1 MYLPKIQPISFTI
14 TNLLKFFSFLSPFLI
29 TFFMIMTSV
38 FNNKIVKGLI
48 FTIGLVITTFIN
60 YLLKNT
66 LKEKQREDASPLCN
80 VIPFPFKVSGID
92 ANGNGNGIIYS
103 SPGLSSTLL
112 GYTAGY
118 LIFPMKINNQI
129 NPSLLVFLIALLG
142 INATVEVYDKCTSI
156 GGVLLGTVLGI
167 ILGILYYGVISING
181 YRDLA
186 YFSEVSSNRT
196 ICNKPTKQKFKCT
209 TYKRGERVN

>member
-1 MYLPKIQPISFTI
+1 MDLSKIQPITFTP
-14 TNLLKFFSFLSPFLI
+14 TNLFKFISFMSPLLI
-29 TFFMIMTSV
+29 SFFMIVTSI

-66 LKEKQREDASPLCN
+66 LKEKQNPNVNPFCN
-80 VIPFPFKVSGID
+80 VIPFPFTVKSNSDV
-92 ANGNGNGIIYS
+92 YS
-103 SPGLSSTLL
+103 SPGLSSTIL

-129 NPSLLVFLIALLG
+129 NPSLLVFLIGLIG
-142 INATVEVYDKCTSI
+142 INGVVEVRDNCTSI
-156 GGVLLGTVLGI
+156 GGVILGSVLGI
-167 ILGILYYGVISING
+167 ILGILYYNVISVNG
-181 YRDLA
+181 YKDLA
-186 YFSEVSSNRT
+186 YFSEISSNRT

>member
-1 MYLPKIQPISFTI
+1 MDLEKLEKMPAITFSI
-14 TNLLKFFSFLSPFLI
+14 TNLLKFISFMSPLLI
-29 TFFMIMTSV
+29 TFFMIVISI

-48 FTIGLVITTFIN
+48 FTIGLVIVTFIN

-66 LKEKQREDASPLCN
+66 LKEKQHPMASPLCN
-80 VIPFPFKVSGID
+80 VIPFPFTASSV
-92 ANGNGNGIIYS
+92 NGIYS
-103 SPGLSSTLL
+103 SPGLSSTIL

-129 NPSLLVFLIALLG
+129 NPSLLVFLIALMG
-142 INATVEVYDKCTSI
+142 INATVEVNDKCTSI
-156 GGVLLGTVLGI
+156 GGVLLGSVLGI
-167 ILGILYYGVISING
+167 LLGILYYNIISVNG
-181 YRDLA
+181 YKDLA

-196 ICNKPTKQKFKCT
+196 ICNKPSKQKFKCT